1 MTATFVELDDNINF
15 HKYFPKLIESMSNYK
30 IILGVK
36 RFGDGRINVGDIID
50 KQRNELMPIFKDE
63 IESVLPNNYW

>member
-30 IILGVK
+30 TILGVK